1 MPKHLAGKIANDGNL
16 ATDAAPSSSMGAE
29 GRRAPAPPRSS
40 VDPLAQTDHYRLVV
54 PYTADP
60 RRLGRP
66 TRSAERAETLL

>member
-1 MPKHLAGKIANDGNL
+1 MPKHLAGKIAIDGNL
-16 ATDAAPSSSMGAE
+16 ATDAAPPSSMNAD
-29 GRRAPAPPRSS
+29 GRRSGHVQRSS

-66 TRSAERAETLL
+66 VRSTERAESI